1 MEFKDSLVNA
11 LTELNKAYKAL
22 SFYPSGHPALSHFIE
37 NAYASIQKL
46 GEAKGHFS
54 IKVGRSG
61 FFFQG
66 KPIGHESP
74 SIKGFAFEL
83 HRRKV
88 QEVSFTRMV
97 RNDEVNTFLRL
108 IAMEPGLLEGKG
120 GIKKGLLDEGVEHI
134 RVEEVDPAKW
144 LKSQTFSIRGKD
156 GLGKEKGKGDFPIS
170 EGTGTGESW
179 GMASGLEG
187 QKGVPSLRES
197 SRGEG
202 ISPIGSPRIIDDVLS
217 EAETRLQDL
226 ERASGLQ
233 EYQPIAKELEEI
245 SRRAIRLNLVDDF
258 LKIMMT
264 FLRHA
269 RPESQKPPE
278 LKEWAAKEVEEIL
291 DREELY
297 LLINRLCEKEGYK
310 EEEIVDLLL
319 AKGRPAVSAL
329 LQRLVEEGDISAR
342 RRLIGAL
349 IAFGEMAVPYVVEM
363 LNDERWYVVR
373 NMATILTEIGGP
385 EEVQALGEFLHHEEP
400 RVRREV
406 LRALTKIKGHQA
418 ASMVLEALYDD
429 DEGVRRQAILSV
441 GSLKEVKAIPYLM
454 ELVKRKGVSEKELSL
469 KKEAILAIGNIGAD
483 ATVPALSGILL
494 KERWFNRRRHDELRI
509 AVVAAL
515 KAIGTKHAIE
525 TIKLGLNARSRTVRE
540 ACRSALTGTL

>member
-1 MEFKDSLVNA
+1 MEFKISLVNA

-37 NAYASIQKL
+37 NAHVSIQKL
-46 GEAKGHFS
+46 GEAKGSFS
-54 IKVGRSG
+54 IRVGRNG

-74 SIKGFAFEL
+74 SIKGLAFEL

-88 QEVSFTRMV
+88 QEVSFHGMV
-97 RNDEVNTFLRL
+97 RNEELDTFLRL
-108 IAMEPGLLEGKG
+108 ITMEPGLLEGKG
-120 GIKKGLLDEGVEHI
+120 GIKKGLLNEGVEHI
-134 RVEEVDPAKW
+134 RVEEFEPAKW
-144 LKSQTFSIRGKD
+144 LKSQTFSIRGED
-156 GLGKEKGKGDFPIS
+156 GLAKETAKGAFPIS
-170 EGTGTGESW
+170 EGTGPGESW
-179 GMASGLEG
+179 GRAGGLEG
-187 QKGVPSLRES
+187 EKGVPSLQES
-197 SRGEG
+197 SKREG
-202 ISPIGSPRIIDDVLS
+202 ISSMGSPRIIDELMG
-217 EAETRLQDL
+217 EAETRLRAL

-233 EYQPIAKELEEI
+233 EYQGIARELEEI
-245 SRRAIRLNLVDDF
+245 SRKAIRLNLMDDF

-269 RPESQKPPE
+269 RLESQKPPE
-278 LKEWAAKEVEEIL
+278 LKEWAAKEVEDIL

-297 LLINRLCEKEGYK
+297 LLINKLCEKDGYK
-310 EEEIVDLLL
+310 EQEIVDLLL
-319 AKGRPAVSAL
+319 AKGGPAISAL
-329 LQRLVEEGDISAR
+329 LQRLAEEGDISAR

-349 IAFGEMAVPYVVEM
+349 IAFGETAVPHVVEM
-363 LNDERWYVVR
+363 LKDERWYVVR

-385 EEVQALGEFLHHEEP
+385 EEVQALGESLHHEEP

-418 ASMVLEALYDD
+418 ASMVLEALYDN

-441 GSLKEVKAIPYLM
+441 GSLKEVRAIPYLM

-494 KERWFNRRRHDELRI
+494 RERWFNRRRHDELRI

-515 KAIGTKHAIE
+515 KAIGTRQAIE
-525 TIKLGLNARSRTVRE
+525 TIKLGLKARSRPVRE
-540 ACRSALTGTL
+540 ACRSVLTEVL